1 MIRTDRA
8 LEIERIAADLKRR
21 YDTSD
26 PYELADCL
34 KIMVDFDAHP
44 GLLGF
49 CFQLPGKTVIGLNS
63 RADYYTRRC
72 ACAHEL
78 GHIVLGHLE
87 DPEYLMGHASTLSNM
102 TSRFEAEANCLSA
115 AFLTEDEDALEAIET
130 YLNSAMAAA
139 SLCVCPEI
147 YRAKILSLNAR
158 GYNFAVPEITGHKPW
173 RDYVK
178 D

>member
-1 MIRTDRA
+1 MIRSERVN
-8 LEIERIAADLKRR
+8 EIERIAADLKQR

-34 KIMVDFDAHP
+34 KIMVDFDSHP

-49 CFQLPGKTVIGLNS
+49 CFQFPGKPVIGLNS
-63 RADYYTRRC
+63 RADYDTRRC
-72 ACAHEL
+72 TCAHEL

-87 DPEYLMGHASTLSNM
+87 DPEYLMGHASALSNM
-102 TSRFEAEANCLSA
+102 TSRFEAEANCFSA
-115 AFLTEDEDALEAIET
+115 AYLIEDEDTLEAIET
-130 YLNSAMAAA
+130 YPNSAMAAA

-158 GYNFAVPEITGHKPW
+158 GYNFAVPEISGRKPW
-173 RDYVK
+173 RVFLK

>member
-1 MIRTDRA
+1 MIRTDRV
-8 LEIERIAADLKRR
+8 LEIERIAAGLKCKH
-21 YDTSD
+21 DTSD

-34 KIMVDFDAHP
+34 KIMVDFDPHP
-44 GLLGF
+44 ELLGF
-49 CFQLPGKTVIGLNS
+49 CFRFPGMTVIGLNS

-78 GHIVLGHLE
+78 GHVVLGHLE
-87 DPEYLMGHASTLSNM
+87 DPEYLMGHGGTLSNM
-102 TSRFEAEANCLSA
+102 TSRFEAEANCFSA
-115 AFLTEDEDALEAIET
+115 AYLIEDKDALDIIET
-130 YLNSAMAAA
+130 YPDSAKAAA

-147 YRAKILSLNAR
+147 YRAKILSLNAKGR
-158 GYNFAVPEITGHKPW
+158 HFAVPKISGHKPW